1 MQDLEQK
8 QQRKSSTRVASIET
22 EYVRSLQKKD
32 NWRSKQKKRLKRKMM
47 VYAIIATVSIGG
59 LTHTLINQ
67 KQTLATKEQQ
77 KVEVLAELEKV
88 QEDQER
94 LKTQLVKLDDDE
106 YIAKLAR
113 KEYFLS
119 NDNEIIFSTPENKKK
134 KDKKDDGKE

>member
-1 MQDLEQK
+1 MEQK
-8 QQRKSSTRVASIET
+8 QQKKSSARVASIET

-32 NWRSKQKKRLKRKMM
+32 NWRNKQKKRLKRKMV
-47 VYAIIATVSIGG
+47 VYAIIAMVSIGG
-59 LTHTLINQ
+59 LTHTLVNQ
-67 KQTLATKEQQ
+67 KKTLAAKEQQ
-77 KVEVLAELEKV
+77 KTEALAELEKV

-94 LKTQLVKLDDDE
+94 LNMQLVKLDDDE

-119 NDNEIIFSTPENKKK
+119 NDSEIIFSTPENKKK